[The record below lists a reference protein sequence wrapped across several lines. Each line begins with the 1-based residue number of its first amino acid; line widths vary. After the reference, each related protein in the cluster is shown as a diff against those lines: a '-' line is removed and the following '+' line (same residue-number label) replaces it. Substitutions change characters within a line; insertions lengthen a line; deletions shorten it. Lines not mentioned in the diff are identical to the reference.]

1 MGHAPPAST
10 PEFFERTRVTHNA
23 LIFTLGAALLL
34 GGFLTFVG
42 GTVLADSRRWASD
55 LGMSHA
61 DLLTS
66 AMSLGVF
73 GLLTFIAAVCAI
85 LGTIGAA

>member
-1 MGHAPPAST
+1 M
-10 PEFFERTRVTHNA
+10 THNA
-23 LIFTLGAALLL
+23 LVFTLGTGLLL
-34 GGFLTFVG
+34 GGFLTLVG

-73 GLLTFIAAVCAI
+73 GLVTFIAASAI
-85 LGTIGAA
+85 IDTIGSA